1 MTITGAQQTT
11 KPKTSV
17 ISVLETFA
25 SLQKLFDCFN
35 SGIDCDVGDT
45 GTI

>member
-1 MTITGAQQTT
+1 MTIAGAQQTT

-35 SGIDCDVGDT
+35 SRIDCDVGDT

>member
-17 ISVLETFA
+17 ISVLKTFA
-25 SLQKLFDCFN
+25 SLHKLFVCFN
-35 SGIDCDVGDT
+35 SGIGYVGDT